1 MVIYG
6 IPKRA
11 IEETEKR
18 LAAGLSITQT
28 TIPEHGIFAAAN
40 ESVLTDVQQFNNSA
54 TIIKPSL
61 TLTEKQTAYKILRDE
76 GQPVKD
82 AAKALGYTKG
92 HAYDLER
99 KFRKYA
105 ITGNEKLLRQASKSL
120 NHLVKGEAFGDLKDV
135 KCSTVMAAIN
145 QVYDRYEP
153 IVKQTFNVNAELSI
167 APVDLSIYRTDIASK
182 DMGNNGGDS
191 NEGEDS
197 IESTPS
203 TTTARG
209 EGG

>member
-1 MVIYG
+1 MVMFG
-6 IPKRA
+6 IPKGA
-11 IEETEKR
+11 IERTKNR
-18 LAAGLSITQT
+18 LAS
-28 TIPEHGIFAAAN
+28 AATKPALTGD
-40 ESVLTDVQQFNNSA
+40 ESDVQQFNNSA
-54 TIIKPSL
+54 TKTLFAKVSSDTSIIKPAL

-99 KFRKYA
+99 KFRKYS
-105 ITGNEKLLRQASKSL
+105 IIGNEKLLRQASKSL
-120 NHLVKGEAFGDLKDV
+120 NHLIKGEAFGDLKDV
-135 KCSTVMAAIN
+135 KCSTVMSAIN

-167 APVDLSIYRTDIASK
+167 APVDLSVYRTDIAVG
-182 DMGNNGGDS
+182 GNSDG

-197 IESTPS
+197 P
-203 TTTARG
+203 
-209 EGG
+209 